1 MSARE
6 SGECNLRSQQE
17 LMEIKMLLKVLVES
31 QVKLVESQSKILNC
45 QLITQNQILEIL
57 KSNGNAGYNNN
68 KTEKDE
74 YKAFQN
80 PSSSHCHK
88 QQETFLTPEEDT
100 ENSNVTNKV
109 AETVKR
115 TPSVV
120 YEKTRQALSDDN
132 HNEQYQQH
140 PLGHQHSE
148 FTGIRTAMEQNHK
161 SENDEVVSKK
171 YILDGYEQLYYSAYD
186 GDWEKA
192 SKFFE
197 KNPQAIQE
205 VITEELETALHIAV
219 HRNHL
224 VFIEEIVRFMPPEV
238 LEYKAR
244 CYESTALH
252 FSVMYGNLRAA
263 EVMVKKNRMLT
274 QIRNCDGRVPLALAL
289 MYTTAAQKEIVEYL
303 YYVTRDEY
311 PSPFSGNCGASL
323 LCDAINEE
331 FYDIASSLVLRFPG
345 LVSTR
350 SKWSKQYGFEI
361 LVEKPFT
368 FFSGARLTWW
378 QRCIYSLIQVD
389 MDAAH
394 CHDSDVNEKNPSR
407 IYEGNRREK
416 GNRSESSESSETDEE
431 NPSQSIIG
439 DNNEDAGNPSRSSKG
454 IEGNVKGLL
463 ENSEVPLPTSKDSSV
478 IKCISIFIMPCLM
491 RVPNFKQLYK
501 QKLMHKQAL
510 ALVQNML
517 TQLDETMNR
526 KELKEFFES
535 CTFIK
540 TAIKH
545 GSTEVIMATLEKFCC
560 LIMHEISGQTMV
572 QMAVEERND
581 TILNYL
587 CETADIMGK
596 KMDLVS
602 KDDKSYNTILHYAA
616 NLAPSAKL
624 NLVSGAALQMQR
636 ELQWF
641 KGVERILRMKSR
653 CRTNGDGNTA
663 QHIFTEEH
671 KGLVEKGEKWMKDT
685 SGSCMLVAALIATV
699 AFAAAFT
706 VPGGNV
712 SDTNNAINGTPV
724 FLGRTSFTVFVVADA
739 LALFS
744 SITSVLM
751 FLAIYTSRYAE
762 EDFLKSLPQKLIIGL
777 ATLFV
782 SMATILIAFS
792 ASLFIVLGDIF
803 TWALIPITLFGC
815 VPVVLFAWLQ
825 LPLFVEY
832 VRSAYWGKLFWKHRY
847 IEPTVDQYNVIKKHN

>member
-6 SGECNLRSQQE
+6 LGYCDHRSQE
-17 LMEIKMLLKVLVES
+17 EMIEIKTLLKVLVES
-31 QVKLVESQSKILNC
+31 QAKLDGSQSMILNS
-45 QLITQNQILEIL
+45 QLSTQNQILEIL
-57 KSNGNAGYNNN
+57 KSIENASNNN
-68 KTEKDE
+68 KRDKDGH
-74 YKAFQN
+74 KVFQN

-88 QQETFLTPEEDT
+88 QQEGDT
-100 ENSNVTNKV
+100 GNSNATDEI
-109 AETVKR
+109 AEKVKR
-115 TPSVV
+115 TTTVV
-120 YEKTRQALSDDN
+120 YEETTQAVSDDN
-132 HNEQYQQH
+132 HNEKYQQQ
-140 PLGHQHSE
+140 PFDRQLSE
-148 FTGIRTAMEQNHK
+148 FTGNHTTMEHNLRSK
-161 SENDEVVSKK
+161 SDEGMSKK
-171 YILDGYEQLYYSAYD
+171 YVLDEYEQLYYAAYD

-192 SKFFE
+192 NNILDN
-197 KNPQAIQE
+197 NPKAIRE

-244 CYESTALH
+244 CFESTALH
-252 FSVMYGNLRAA
+252 FAVMYGNLKAA

-289 MYTTAAQKEIVEYL
+289 MYTTDAQKEIVEYL
-303 YYVTRDEY
+303 YSVTRDEY
-311 PSPFSGNCGASL
+311 PSPFSGHGGASL

-368 FFSGARLTWW
+368 FLSGARLTWW

-389 MDAAH
+389 MDSAH
-394 CHDSDVNEKNPSR
+394 CHDNKVEEKNSWR
-407 IYEGNRREK
+407 IDERNKREK
-416 GNRSESSESSETDEE
+416 DNCSESSESSETDEE

-439 DNNEDAGNPSRSSKG
+439 TNNEDAGNPSKTSEEIKG
-454 IEGNVKGLL
+454 NEKGL
-463 ENSEVPLPTSKDSSV
+463 SESSELSLPTCKDSSI
-478 IKCISIFIMPCLM
+478 IKCISIFIMPYLM
-491 RVPNFKQLYK
+491 RVPHFKQLYK

-517 TQLDETMNR
+517 RQLDETLNR
-526 KELKEFFES
+526 KEMLEFFDS
-535 CTFIK
+535 STFMK

-545 GSTEVIMATLEKFCC
+545 GSTEFIMASLEKFGC
-560 LIMHEISGQTMV
+560 LIKHEMSGQTMA

-587 CETADIMGK
+587 CETADIMGRK
-596 KMDLVS
+596 TDLVS
-602 KDDKSYNTILHYAA
+602 KDDKSYNTLLHYAA
-616 NLAPSAKL
+616 KLAPSAKL
-624 NLVSGAALQMQR
+624 NLVSGAALQLQR

-641 KGVERILRMKSR
+641 KGVERILRFKNR

-663 QHIFTEEH
+663 QLIFTEEH

-706 VPGGNV
+706 VPGGNIND
-712 SDTNNAINGTPV
+712 SNDAKNGTPV
-724 FLGRTSFTVFVVADA
+724 FLGRTSFMVFAVADA

-744 SITSVLM
+744 SISSVLM

-777 ATLFV
+777 ATLFI
-782 SMATILIAFS
+782 SMATILVAFS

-803 TWALIPITLFGC
+803 AWALIPITLLGC
-815 VPVVLFAWLQ
+815 VPVVLFAFLQ

-832 VRSAYWGKLFWKHRY
+832 VRSAYWGNLFWKHRY
-847 IEPTVDQYNVIKKHN
+847 IEPAVDLYNDTKKDS